1 MAPQHR
7 NARHASLPKISARPI
22 GLVAVQN
29 AVLDGQGTQAQDAA
43 AESQVVVALASY
55 VEPVWIGEASISAD
69 NRWEPGP
76 LTVRLLDSTRAGEAA
91 RAQVDGSEQRPV
103 ILRGLHHFM
112 R

>member
-1 MAPQHR
+1 MTTQYAGTVLLEDGHGGE
-7 NARHASLPKISARPI
+7 ASAFAAISD
-22 GLVAVQN
+22 
-29 AVLDGQGTQAQDAA
+29 LDSDI
-43 AESQVVVALASY
+43 
-55 VEPVWIGEASISAD
+55 WIGEASISAD

-91 RAQVDGSEQRPV
+91 RAQVDGSAEQRPV